1 MAYYMIQSAYTPQGW
16 AALVKNP
23 HDRLEAVRP
32 VVERLGGRIMSGW
45 MMLGEYDLMLILD
58 MPDNASVAAL
68 SIAAAAGG
76 ALRDIR
82 TTALL
87 SLEEGVA
94 AMQKAARSE
103 YEPPPSDV
111 PYFGA

>member
-32 VVERLGGRIMSGW
+32 AVERLGGKILSGW
-45 MMLGEYDLMLILD
+45 MMFGDYDLVLILD
-58 MPDNASVAAL
+58 MPDNASAAAL

-82 TTALL
+82 TTPLL
-87 SLEEGVA
+87 SLEEGIA

-103 YEPPPSDV
+103 YAPPPSDI